1 MNYHK
6 IVQQMDEMEMAEFIA
21 SNEQALIKEYMTTL
35 FETILGKK
43 GLPKEFIDF
52 LEDEKL
58 RQSLFT
64 TVYTLLISEIEV
76 NLKDKKGGKK

>member
-21 SNEQALIKEYMTTL
+21 SNEQVLIKEYMTTL
-35 FETILGKK
+35 FEAILGKK
-43 GLPKEFIDF
+43 ELPKEFIDF

-64 TVYTLLISEIEV
+64 TIYTLLISEIEV

>member
-21 SNEQALIKEYMTTL
+21 SNEQVLIKEYMTTL

-43 GLPKEFIDF
+43 GLPKEFVDF
-52 LEDEKL
+52 LEDKKL
-58 RQSLFT
+58 QQSLFT
-64 TVYTLLISEIEV
+64 TAYTLLTSEIEV

>member
-6 IVQQMDEMEMAEFIA
+6 IVQQMDEVEMAEFIA
-21 SNEQALIKEYMTTL
+21 SNEQVLIKEYMTTL
-35 FETILGKK
+35 FETILGEK
-43 GLPKEFIDF
+43 GLPKEFTDF

-64 TVYTLLISEIEV
+64 TIYTLLISEIEV
-76 NLKDKKGGKK
+76 NLKDKKGGKE